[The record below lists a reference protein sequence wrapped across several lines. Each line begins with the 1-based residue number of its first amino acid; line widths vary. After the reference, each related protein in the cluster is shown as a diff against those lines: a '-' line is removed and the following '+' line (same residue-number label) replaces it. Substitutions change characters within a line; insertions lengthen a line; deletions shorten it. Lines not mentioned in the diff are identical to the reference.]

1 MSLAEPTPVPDST
14 SAPLNSED
22 MDVTDRPP
30 QSSAPPAVA
39 SSQVANGM
47 SPAVRPTAP
56 RKQLYRIH
64 AGSYSVEANAL
75 NKLTQLKRHDFPGY
89 IFRQETPSGKNYHVV
104 AGKYAT
110 RQEAV
115 EAAARLTELGIDHY
129 ISGGK

>member
-1 MSLAEPTPVPDST
+1 
-14 SAPLNSED
+14 
-22 MDVTDRPP
+22 
-30 QSSAPPAVA
+30 
-39 SSQVANGM
+39 
-47 SPAVRPTAP
+47 VRLTAP
-56 RKQLYRIH
+56 GKRLYRIH
-64 AGSYSVEANAL
+64 AGSYSIEASAQ
-75 NKLTQLKRHDFPGY
+75 NKLSQLKRHDFTGY

>member
-1 MSLAEPTPVPDST
+1 
-14 SAPLNSED
+14 
-22 MDVTDRPP
+22 MDVTERPP
-30 QSSAPPAVA
+30 LPSAPPAVA
-39 SSQVANGM
+39 SSQVTKGM
-47 SPAVRPTAP
+47 SPAVRPTTP
-56 RKQLYRIH
+56 GKQLYRIH

-89 IFRQETPSGKNYHVV
+89 VFRQETPSGKNYHVV